1 VLLTD
6 PAPQGRFPLAEEVAM
21 RSVFLMVF
29 VLAGCASSQPAPAPS
44 SAPTAAPT
52 GLPVQAGVA
61 ATPPAVQPRAGAPSG
76 QLQPDTRPGLAV
88 FPFTAGALLTGPAV
102 DTATT
107 NALAV
112 GLQQML
118 LTELSQNSNLRVV
131 ERSLLRE
138 VLEEQNLGA
147 SGRVDAQTAARIG
160 RLVGARYAVAGAF
173 MEAGAFRM
181 DARIIDVETGEI
193 LRAQEVRGRRND
205 VYELLVDL
213 AARITRD
220 VNLPALPDAT
230 MRERR
235 AREIPAEAVT
245 LYSRA
250 QVYEDHGQTER
261 AIELYRRIGREFPQM
276 VEAREALDQLT
287 QG

>member
-1 VLLTD
+1 
-6 PAPQGRFPLAEEVAM
+6 M
-21 RSVFLMVF
+21 RSAFLMIFLLV
-29 VLAGCASSQPAPAPS
+29 GCAAAPPAPAPS
-44 SAPTAAPT
+44 PVPSAAPTAAPV
-52 GLPVQAGVA
+52 PAGCA
-61 ATPPAVQPRAGAPSG
+61 ATSSGARLPAAAPAGPV
-76 QLQPDTRPGLAV
+76 QPDTRPGIAV

-102 DTATT
+102 DTETT

-220 VNLPALPDAT
+220 VNLPPLPAAT

-235 AREIPAEAVT
+235 EREIPTEAVT

-250 QVYEDHGQTER
+250 QVYQDHGQTER

-276 VEAREALDQLT
+276 VEARQALDQLT